1 MLDNLPL
8 IRDVIACRLGRNK
21 IATLNPDMTLDYGL
35 KLPAMGSSGATNGF
49 GGIGMIGSGGDMD
62 IEWIVSASSSS
73 SASLI
78 SSARSNK
85 LNDPSMMT
93 SGGGSSVHRSIN
105 TSLFNN
111 ENMIMN
117 GSTAFSRRDKR
128 LPWDEDPSNG
138 GVKVMRGREGGGV
151 PLKAFPLMDDSN
163 DFLNS
168 NSSNLFRKGIFFGSC
183 SFFFLDFRRS

>member
-35 KLPAMGSSGATNGF
+35 KLPAMGGGGTNGF
-49 GGIGMIGSGGDMD
+49 GGGGGMIGSGGDMD

-85 LNDPSMMT
+85 LSDPSMMT
-93 SGGGSSVHRSIN
+93 TGGSSAHRSIN

-128 LPWDEDPSNG
+128 LPWDEDTSNG
-138 GVKVMRGREGGGV
+138 GGAKVMRGREGGGV

-168 NSSNLFRKGIFFGSC
+168 NSSNLFLFF
-183 SFFFLDFRRS
+183 